1 MKLDV
6 GKLIY
11 AFIYNGFTEKDAFNA
26 AFEYRNSV
34 EIFDTCNDIDLL
46 LIAKFS
52 QDMYNEA
59 VAEELG
65 HWYK

>member
-11 AFIYNGFTEKDAFNA
+11 AFIYNGFSEKDAFNA
-26 AFEYRNSV
+26 AFDYRNSV
-34 EIFDTCNDIDLL
+34 EIFDVDNKIDLL
-46 LIAKFS
+46 MIANFS

-59 VAEELG
+59 IAEELE
-65 HWYK
+65 HWY

>member
-11 AFIYNGFTEKDAFNA
+11 AFIYNGFSEKDAFNA
-26 AFEYRNSV
+26 AFDYRNSV
-34 EIFDTCNDIDLL
+34 EIFDVDNKIDLL
-46 LIAKFS
+46 MVANFS

-59 VAEELG
+59 IAEELE
-65 HWYK
+65 HWY

>member
-11 AFIYNGFTEKDAFNA
+11 AFIYNGFSEKDAFNA
-26 AFEYRNSV
+26 AFDYRNSV
-34 EIFDTCNDIDLL
+34 EIFDVENQIDLL
-46 LIAKFS
+46 MIANFS

-59 VAEELG
+59 IAEELE
-65 HWYK
+65 HWY

>member
-11 AFIYNGFTEKDAFNA
+11 AFIYNGFSEKDAFNA
-26 AFEYRNSV
+26 AFDYRNSV
-34 EIFDTCNDIDLL
+34 EIFDIENQIDLL
-46 LIAKFS
+46 MIANFS

-59 VAEELG
+59 IAEELE
-65 HWYK
+65 HWY